1 MKIQITDEE
10 YIRGLKSGDEC
21 LIRHFFYDLCHYMLN
36 DIRVSLFHN
45 VIDYDEMVNELY
57 LYLSMDNWRRLN
69 TFSGLNGCHLYTWMV
84 RISWRYFMHARNR
97 LLNSAGVQDG
107 IEFLENNNIVFDLSV
122 EIKMDVERVFA
133 LMPNKRYVRVLE
145 LMLVQGYDAQET
157 AAELNTSSDNIYNI
171 KHRAIMQF
179 IQVYGEKNR
188 K

>member
-1 MKIQITDEE
+1 MKMYITDQE
-10 YIRGLKSGDEC
+10 YIQGLKSGEER
-21 LIRHFFYDLCHYMLN
+21 IIHHFFYDLCHYMIS
-36 DIRVSLFHN
+36 DIRISLFHN

-57 LYLSMDNWRRLN
+57 LYLSADNWRRLD
-69 TFSGLNGCHLYTWMV
+69 TFCGLNGCHLQTWMV
-84 RISWRYFMHARNR
+84 KLGWRYFMHARTR
-97 LLNSAGVQDG
+97 LLNCADGQDE
-107 IEFLENNNIVFDLSV
+107 IESLENNNIVFDLSV

-145 LMLVQGYDAQET
+145 LMFIQGYDAQET

-179 IQVYGEKNR
+179 IQVYGEKNW